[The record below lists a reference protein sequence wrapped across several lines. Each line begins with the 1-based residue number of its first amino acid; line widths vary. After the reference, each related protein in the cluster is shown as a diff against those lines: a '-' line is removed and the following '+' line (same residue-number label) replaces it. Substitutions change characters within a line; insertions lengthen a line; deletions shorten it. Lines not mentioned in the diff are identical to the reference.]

1 MRRAIRRWPRGLTL
15 LVLVASLAVSG
26 CAGTMMDD
34 KGMKKEGEMMKDDKT
49 MEKK

>member
-1 MRRAIRRWPRGLTL
+1 MRRWPRGLTL
-15 LVLVASLAVSG
+15 LVLVAGLAVSG

-34 KGMKKEGEMMKDDKT
+34 KGMKKEGATMKDDKM